1 MSYLYSSSSFFFD
14 KMVNSVAW
22 RVCVYT
28 VKAMER
34 ESNLH
39 THLFAYCGKQE
50 EKTSN
55 NNNNNRNRRDR
66 LSGGIPPFL
75 SFHSHFF
82 LSFFSC
88 FFFIFLFFHLDLQDR
103 ESCGTTH
110 TAHTRHRTARAA
122 RALSV
127 FLFLFFSCCIIDD
140 RKKEIKVPGM
150 NNNM

>member
-22 RVCVYT
+22 RVCVH
-28 VKAMER
+28 R
-34 ESNLH
+34 ESDGTGIKLTH
-39 THLFAYCGKQE
+39 TPFCLLWETGRENVQQQQQQPKQ
-50 EKTSN
+50 TGQAFG
-55 NNNNNRNRRDR
+55 RD
-66 LSGGIPPFL
+66 SSFSFISFPFL
-75 SFHSHFF
+75 SLF
-82 LSFFSC
+82 L
-88 FFFIFLFFHLDLQDR
+88 FLFFLHFFVLSLGFTRSRKLRDD
-103 ESCGTTH
+103 T
-110 TAHTRHRTARAA
+110 HTRHRTARAA